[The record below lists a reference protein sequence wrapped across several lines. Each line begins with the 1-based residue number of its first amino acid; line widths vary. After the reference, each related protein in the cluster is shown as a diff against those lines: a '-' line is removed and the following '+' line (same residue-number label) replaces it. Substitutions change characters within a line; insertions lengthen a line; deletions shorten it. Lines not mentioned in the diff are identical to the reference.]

1 MQPPF
6 LKTKLKLNF
15 LEINEF
21 ADMDD
26 DEFAEEKLGLDNEP
40 PVTRT
45 FGGQTFYLGL
55 IRNPEDRNTP
65 EEIAELDE
73 IYAAIDRETLPKSY
87 DSRAHGKYYIVVH

>member
-1 MQPPF
+1 MN
-6 LKTKLKLNF
+6 K
-15 LEINEF
+15 F

-26 DEFAEEKLGLDNEP
+26 DEFAEEKLGLEEEP

-55 IRNPEDRNTP
+55 VRNGEDRNTP

-73 IYAAIDRETLPKSY
+73 IYAAIDRQNLPANY
-87 DSRAHGKYYIVVH
+87 DSRAKGKNIVCLPCEVLAMC